1 MVFAMGCH
9 RLAAQE
15 RISGLQQL
23 VDDTFQQF
31 ALEDSED
38 DSFEEPS
45 SASDTGTPPY
55 RTGDSV

>member
-1 MVFAMGCH
+1 MGCH

-15 RISGLQQL
+15 RVNGLQQL

-45 SASDTGTPPY
+45 SASDTGTPP
-55 RTGDSV
+55 GDSV